1 MCMFEFPNRSSPAAL
16 SKGMEKFECGH
27 CPECLQKK
35 SRLWALRACMESKV
49 SPGMMITLT
58 YDTYKVDKK
67 GKFTNIENPIDP
79 TIKLDKRHCQL
90 FIKRLRKKF
99 SDKKIKYILTAE
111 RGKKGR
117 AHYHALIFG
126 LVFSDLIRYKISDR
140 GNVIYKS
147 KTLTDLWSHGICTVD
162 CINLSA
168 KTARYCTKY
177 CSKDN
182 GAEET
187 FMLFSRGIGDE
198 MLLKEFNGKSYWVDG
213 REYSIPKQIW
223 NKVIEKRYNI
233 KGYSKYV
240 NRISLEKEEKVLFN
254 KLNRFDKRAEKNPSY
269 PLELMRARAFYRSS
283 RRLKSSE
290 GFYLYSQMLR
300 EKFRNLRDDDS
311 QYQAYL
317 SYWKAKTDSFNVGRP
332 SVFNRILALPDHKY
346 RSYKNQ
352 ALIAKIKQ
360 RKKIVFVPPRSNCS
374 GFDPFFDKKVY
385 VEKAFAPL
393 SRHYRANDT
402 SVKALDEYLT
412 QRKHFLFAAELRFRE
427 KTVKKLEYFENPFS
441 VFNVK

>member
-1 MCMFEFPNRSSPAAL
+1 MCMFEFPNRTSSFAL
-16 SKGMEKFECGH
+16 SKGMDKFECGH

-35 SRLWALRACMESKV
+35 SRLWALRAGMESKV
-49 SPGMMITLT
+49 SQGMMVTLT

-67 GKFTNIENPIDP
+67 GNFTNIENPIDP
-79 TIKLDKRHCQL
+79 TIKLNKRHCQL

-99 SDKKIKYILTAE
+99 SSKKIKYILTAE

-126 LVFSDLIRYKISDR
+126 LVFNDLIKYKKSDR

-147 KTLTDLWSHGICTVD
+147 KTLTDLWGHGICTVD

-177 CSKDN
+177 CSKDS

-187 FMLFSRGIGDE
+187 FMLFSRGIGEE
-198 MLLKEFNGKSYWVDG
+198 MLLKEFNGKSYWIDG

-223 NKVIEKRYNI
+223 NKVIEKRYHI

-240 NRISLEKEEKVLFN
+240 NRVSLEAEEKRLFN
-254 KLNRFDKRAEKNPSY
+254 RLNRFDKLAEKNPLY
-269 PLELMRARAFYRSS
+269 PLDLVRARAFYRSS

-300 EKFRNLRDDDS
+300 EKFRNIRDNDI
-311 QYQAYL
+311 QYQSYL
-317 SYWKAKTDSFNVGRP
+317 AYWKAKADSYKVGRP
-332 SVFNRILALPDHKY
+332 SDFNRILALPDNKY
-346 RSYKNQ
+346 RSYKNR
-352 ALIAKIKQ
+352 ALLAKIKQ
-360 RKKIVFVPPRSNCS
+360 NNKVGFIPPRSNCS
-374 GFDPFFDKKVY
+374 GFDPFSDKKVY
-385 VEKAFAPL
+385 VEKIFAPL

-402 SVKALDEYLT
+402 TIKALDEYLI
-412 QRKHFLFAAELRFRE
+412 QRKHFLYAAELRFRE
-427 KTVKKLEYFENPFS
+427 KTVKKLENSQNPFS
-441 VFNVK
+441 VFNIK